1 MSGDNGISRVDGV
14 LDILGILWNPG
25 VEALRVQ
32 KELKV
37 QSLGDTVAA
46 AERAGYDVCYAN
58 LPDSVSG
65 FATVIAGKPHIV
77 LNRAKPRHHMY
88 YTVSHELG
96 HHVLQHLNPAQ
107 SPIPSAFVPTEALQ
121 EYQAHMF
128 AAMWVFFAPDSN
140 REREAVE
147 RENPEQTM
155 VVAVA
160 IFGSL
165 AVIVFTILDHIAS
178 LLFRKSH
185 TKPETSR

>member
-1 MSGDNGISRVDGV
+1 MSRDKGMSGVDGV
-14 LDILGILWNPG
+14 LDILGILWSPG
-25 VEALRVQ
+25 VEAMRVQ
-32 KELKV
+32 KELNV
-37 QSLGDTVAA
+37 QSLGDTIAA
-46 AERAGYDVCYAN
+46 AERAGDDVCYAK

-77 LNRAKPRHHMY
+77 LNRAKPRHHMH

-107 SPIPSAFVPTEALQ
+107 SPISSAFVPTEALQ
-121 EYQAHMF
+121 EYQAHLF
-128 AAMWVFFAPDSN
+128 AAMWVLVAPDSN
-140 REREAVE
+140 QERKAVE

-165 AVIVFTILDHIAS
+165 AVIVFTILAHVAS
-178 LLFRKSH
+178 LLFRKPPA
-185 TKPETSR
+185 KPETSR

>member
-1 MSGDNGISRVDGV
+1 MSGDKGMSGIDGV

-25 VEALRVQ
+25 VEAMRVQ
-32 KELKV
+32 KTLNVHTLEE
-37 QSLGDTVAA
+37 TIAA
-46 AERAGYDVCYAN
+46 VEQAGYEVCYAE

-65 FATVIAGKPHIV
+65 FAIVIAGKPHIV
-77 LNRAKPRHHMY
+77 LNRAKPRHHMH

-107 SPIPSAFVPTEALQ
+107 SPNHSAFVPTEALQ

-128 AAMWVFFAPDSN
+128 AAMWVLFAPDSN
-140 REREAVE
+140 QEKEAVE

-165 AVIVFTILDHIAS
+165 AVIVFTILAHVAS